1 MTTIA
6 LASVKHSPG
15 VTTAAVALAAA
26 YGDGAVV
33 VEADPSGGD
42 IAARSGL
49 PFEPGLLNLAAS
61 GRHLGTILDFTP
73 HAQPLPG
80 GGRAVVAPVDPD
92 RAGAAVATTAPRLS
106 AAGGAD
112 LTIID
117 CGRMLASSAARPAM
131 RGADLV
137 LMVLEPTVTAVE
149 HLRARMP
156 SLERPILGRVAA
168 LLVGDRPYRPAE
180 VEHALGIP
188 VIGSVAVDPRGVA
201 ALYRGSAAR
210 RSLLV
215 RSARS
220 VLDAMSHLDFPS
232 EVLT

>member
-1 MTTIA
+1 MTTIS

-42 IAARSGL
+42 IAARCGVPS
-49 PFEPGLLNLAAS
+49 EPGLLTLAAS
-61 GRHLGTILDFTP
+61 GRHLGTILDLSP
-73 HAQPLPG
+73 HAQRLPS
-80 GGRAVVAPVDPD
+80 GGRVVVSPVDPD
-92 RAGAAVATTAPRLS
+92 QATAAVATTAPRLS
-106 AAGGAD
+106 AALGAE
-112 LTIID
+112 LTILD
-117 CGRMLASSAARPAM
+117 CGRMFASSAARPAM

-149 HLRARMP
+149 HLRARKR
-156 SLERPILGRVAA
+156 SLDRPILGRVAA
-168 LLVGDRPYRPAE
+168 VLVGDRPYRPSE
-180 VEHALGIP
+180 VEHAIGIP

-201 ALYRGSAAR
+201 ALHRGHAAR

-220 VLDAMSHLDFPS
+220 VLDAMSRVDFPA
-232 EVLT
+232 EALL

>member
-26 YGDGAVV
+26 HGDGAVV

-42 IAARSGL
+42 IAARSSV
-49 PFEPGLLNLAAS
+49 PFEPGLLTLAAS
-61 GRHLGTILDFTP
+61 GRHVGTVLDFNP
-73 HAQPLPG
+73 HAQPLAG
-80 GGRAVVAPVDPD
+80 GGRVVVAPVDPD
-92 RAGAAVATTAPRLS
+92 QAGAAVATTAPRLS
-106 AAGGAD
+106 AARGAE

-117 CGRMLASSAARPAM
+117 CGRMSASSAARPAI

-149 HLRARMP
+149 HLRARMRA
-156 SLERPILGRVAA
+156 LDRPILGRVGA

-188 VIGSVAVDPRGVA
+188 VIGSLAVDPRGVA
-201 ALYRGSAAR
+201 SLYRGPAAR

-220 VLDAMSHLDFPS
+220 VLDAMPRLDVPA
-232 EVLT
+232 EALT

>member
-42 IAARSGL
+42 IAARCGVAS
-49 PFEPGLLNLAAS
+49 EPGLLTLAAA
-61 GRHLGTILDFTP
+61 GRHVGTVLDFSL
-73 HAQPLPG
+73 HAQPLPS
-80 GGRAVVAPVDPD
+80 GGRVIAAPVDPD
-92 RAGAAVATTAPRLS
+92 QAGAAVATTAPRIS
-106 AAGGAD
+106 AALGAD
-112 LTIID
+112 LTIVD
-117 CGRMLASSAARPAM
+117 CGRMFGSSAARPAM
-131 RGADLV
+131 RGADVV

-149 HLRARMP
+149 HLRARMR
-156 SLERPILGRVAA
+156 SLDRPVLGRVAA

-180 VEHALGIP
+180 VEHAIGIP
-188 VIGSVAVDPRGVA
+188 AVGSVAVDPRGVA
-201 ALYRGSAAR
+201 ALYRGPAAR

-220 VLDAMSHLDFPS
+220 VLDTVSRLDVRA
-232 EVLT
+232 EALT